1 MTSIIRIALICLSA
15 LTIIIADSMIK
26 KISMGQTFSDVL
38 KDPRMIPVYVLYLL
52 QIFLAVPIFLHEG
65 ELAIYANLFIVF
77 YGIFSVVFGV
87 YFFRENLSIMQMLG
101 IGLGLIGAVLMG
113 S

>member
-1 MTSIIRIALICLSA
+1 
-15 LTIIIADSMIK
+15 
-26 KISMGQTFSDVL
+26 
-38 KDPRMIPVYVLYLL
+38 MIPVYVLYLL